1 MKSTGLVLA
10 AGGIA
15 LANDVLLAPVAK
27 SASDSG
33 KVDSNAFVARFN
45 WRILPATAVLALTL
59 GGLEKAAPDFAVG
72 LAGLVLLGVLI
83 VPMGTGDRSAI
94 ENLTSFLGY

>member
-15 LANDVLLAPVAK
+15 AANEILFAPVPHDSAGK
-27 SASDSG
+27 IASD
-33 KVDSNAFVARFN
+33 AFMSRFN

-59 GGLEKAAPDFAVG
+59 GGLEKAAPQFAVG
-72 LAGLVLLGVLI
+72 LAGLVVMAVLI
-83 VPMGTGDRSAI
+83 IPSGNAPPPIDNIVST
-94 ENLTSFLGY
+94 LGY